1 MRCRWQKNMK
11 NRDSVLTRFGKSLIV
26 PPAIRLLTSVRQN
39 LINKIF
45 AGQKETHRTV
55 SCVPAKTFRAAFEP
69 IAPGSDRSPMP
80 PWDPSLPG
88 FFIAG

>member
-1 MRCRWQKNMK
+1 MK

-45 AGQKETHRTV
+45 AGQKETHHAVVRACKIF
-55 SCVPAKTFRAAFEP
+55 SRGFRANRP
-69 IAPGSDRSPMP
+69 RKRQVS
-80 PWDPSLPG
+80 
-88 FFIAG
+88 